1 MIKAFGD
8 YHRIFWNCQTFAK
21 CFLKVICEEPAEF
34 DAWTIAEA
42 SNLVAPPI
50 PLPLN
55 SLPLSA
61 VVFNL
66 LANGSS
72 SARSWSLVL

>member
-8 YHRIFWNCQTFAK
+8 YHCIFWNCQTFAK

-50 PLPLN
+50 PLP
-55 SLPLSA
+55 
-61 VVFNL
+61 F
-66 LANGSS
+66 
-72 SARSWSLVL
+72 